1 LTAQYQARGIMIRK
15 FFGVLLFSPVF
26 FGTFGVATLA
36 QGQVAKPVK
45 CVRSIPQPIIKK
57 SVFPNA
63 NFALKDIDYVGVV
76 VPLGL
81 ETVELSNG
89 DKVII
94 TNSGCE
100 NFTLSFQF
108 ETSRFTGKL
117 QDTKYWLARSV
128 ELMQL
133 IEPGLEPALNLK
145 QGISMLEKY
154 MMTAVNPSIGHE
166 IDYGGQEIRSI
177 VQLADVKQHGNQNFT
192 VKVVFST
199 GPL

>member
-1 LTAQYQARGIMIRK
+1 MIRK
-15 FFGVLLFSPVF
+15 FCGVLLFCPVF
-26 FGTFGVATLA
+26 LKMFAIATLA
-36 QGQVAKPVK
+36 SEPALKLPDSQPVQ

-63 NFALKDIDYVGVV
+63 NFALKNIDYVGVV

-89 DKVII
+89 DKVAI

-108 ETSRFTGKL
+108 ETSRFTGQV
-117 QDTKYWLARSV
+117 QDTKYWFARSV

-133 IEPGLEPALNLK
+133 IEPGLETSLNLK
-145 QGISMLEKY
+145 QGINMLEKY
-154 MMTAVNPSIGHE
+154 TSTTDNPLVGHE
-166 IDYGGQEIRSI
+166 IDYGSPEIRSI
-177 VQLADVKQHGNQNFT
+177 VQLADVKQLGNQNFT
-192 VKVVFST
+192 VKVIFST

>member
-1 LTAQYQARGIMIRK
+1 MIRK

-26 FGTFGVATLA
+26 FGIFTATMLV
-36 QGQVAKPVK
+36 QGQALTSQASKPVQ
-45 CVRSIPQPIIKK
+45 CVRSIPQPIVKK
-57 SVFPNA
+57 AVFPNT

-89 DKVII
+89 DKVAI

-100 NFTLSFQF
+100 SFTLSFQF
-108 ETSRFTGKL
+108 ETSRFTGKV

-133 IEPGLEPALNLK
+133 IEPGLETSLNLK
-145 QGISMLEKY
+145 QGINMLEKY
-154 MMTAVNPSIGHE
+154 MKTAANPAIGHE

-177 VQLADVKQHGNQNFT
+177 VQLADVKQLGNQSFT
-192 VKVVFST
+192 VKVIFST

>member
-1 LTAQYQARGIMIRK
+1 MIRK

-26 FGTFGVATLA
+26 FGLFAVATLA
-36 QGQVAKPVK
+36 QAATSKSPAAQ
-45 CVRSIPQPIIKK
+45 CVRSIPQPIVKK

-63 NFALKDIDYVGVV
+63 NFTLKDIDYVGVI

-89 DKVII
+89 DKVAI

-108 ETSRFTGKL
+108 ETSRFTGQV
-117 QDTKYWLARSV
+117 QDTKYWFARSV
-128 ELMQL
+128 ELMKQL
-133 IEPGLEPALNLK
+133 EPGLETSINLK
-145 QGISMLEKY
+145 QGINVLDKY
-154 MMTAVNPSIGHE
+154 TRDTANPAIGHE
-166 IDYGGQEIRSI
+166 IDYGDQEIRSI
-177 VQLADVKQHGNQNFT
+177 VQLADVKELGNQSFA
-192 VKVVFST
+192 VKVIFSI

>member
-1 LTAQYQARGIMIRK
+1 MIRK
-15 FFGVLLFSPVF
+15 FFGVLLFWPVLNWPVF
-26 FGTFGVATLA
+26 FGIFAEATLA
-36 QGQVAKPVK
+36 QGQASAPVQ
-45 CVRSIPQPIIKK
+45 CVRSIPQPIVKK

-108 ETSRFTGKL
+108 ETSRFKGQL

-145 QGISMLEKY
+145 QGINMLEKY
-154 MMTAVNPSIGHE
+154 TQTAANPSIGHE